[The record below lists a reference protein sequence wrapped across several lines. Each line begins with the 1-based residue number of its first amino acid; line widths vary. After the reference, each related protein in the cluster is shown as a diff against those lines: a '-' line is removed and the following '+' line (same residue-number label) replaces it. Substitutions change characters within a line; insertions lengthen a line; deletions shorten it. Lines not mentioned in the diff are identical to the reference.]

1 MLVLFLGLV
10 FSSIGGVYLFYGKR
24 TYNAA
29 YLVCGVL
36 LMIYP
41 YVVPGAL
48 VMFIVG
54 LILAAIPVVI
64 ARGWW

>member
-1 MLVLFLGLV
+1 MLVLFLGLL
-10 FSSIGGVYLFYGKR
+10 FSSIGGVYVFYGKR
-24 TYNAA
+24 TYNAS

-36 LMIYP
+36 LIVYP

-48 VMFIVG
+48 IMFIAGV
-54 LILAAIPVVI
+54 ILAAIPLVM